1 MEDSADARLVHD
13 DVMEQPTSQHEKSTS
28 PTHDRN
34 GTISRRHFMAGGTIL
49 GLATMAGCSASNST
63 SPSATGS
70 AGSTTQPVAPTSLAP
85 AATGAVPI
93 VVDDDVLF
101 WPAHRQLASLDAGEF
116 TSSELTEAYLE
127 RIERINAELSAFVHV
142 DAAGAREA
150 AAAADQ
156 RRASGDRT
164 PVLGLCVGIKDLIEV
179 AGLPVTY
186 GSRIF
191 EGNIASEDAPAV
203 ARLRAAGAV
212 ILGKV
217 NTTEF
222 ALSSPSTLD
231 GPSLNPWAFDRTA
244 GGSSNGS
251 GTAAAAGLCSFSVGT
266 DTAGS
271 IRTPAAFQGVF
282 GLKPSHGRVSTEGV
296 GVLSSYMDTVGPM
309 GRSIEDLALGLQVL
323 AGHDPADPTSLD
335 YPVPDYRASLDAT
348 ARNLTVGAPATWPGD
363 VLSADV
369 ERAWRQALDD
379 LAASGIEITTVELP
393 GFDDVIS
400 IWLGLCAGDA
410 LLWHEPTLASNAADY
425 SDGSRMFLELGR
437 SSTALDVARARRSAH
452 ELLTAMLEAMDGVDA
467 LILPASAVPAP
478 PIDEVAENAVR
489 SDGRLIGGE
498 NIGPAFMMPC
508 NVTGQPS
515 CVVPIALSGDGLP
528 IGLQVVGR
536 PFADDVVLQ
545 VASLLSATSTED
557 FRPPRYR

>member
-1 MEDSADARLVHD
+1 MV
-13 DVMEQPTSQHEKSTS
+13 
-28 PTHDRN
+28 
-34 GTISRRHFMAGGTIL
+34 
-49 GLATMAGCSASNST
+49 GCSASNST
-63 SPSATGS
+63 SSSATGS
-70 AGSTTQPVAPTSLAP
+70 AGSGTQPVTPSSLAP

-116 TSSELTEAYLE
+116 TSSELTEAYLD

-150 AAAADQ
+150 AAAADR

-164 PVLGLCVGIKDLIEV
+164 PVLGLCVGIKDLIAV

-203 ARLRAAGAV
+203 ARLRSAGAV

-231 GPSLNPWAFDRTA
+231 GPSLNPWASDRTA

-282 GLKPSHGRVSTEGV
+282 GLKPSHGRVSTGGV
-296 GVLSSYMDTVGPM
+296 GVLSQLDGHRRPDGPQYR
-309 GRSIEDLALGLQVL
+309 GSRARL
-323 AGHDPADPTSLD
+323 AG
-335 YPVPDYRASLDAT
+335 
-348 ARNLTVGAPATWPGD
+348 ARRPRPCRPRLT
-363 VLSADV
+363 
-369 ERAWRQALDD
+369 R
-379 LAASGIEITTVELP
+379 LP
-393 GFDDVIS
+393 GTRLSRQPRRDRT
-400 IWLGLCAGDA
+400 
-410 LLWHEPTLASNAADY
+410 EPDHRCS
-425 SDGSRMFLELGR
+425 G
-437 SSTALDVARARRSAH
+437 DVARRRLVRRCRTCLAAGAR
-452 ELLTAMLEAMDGVDA
+452 
-467 LILPASAVPAP
+467 
-478 PIDEVAENAVR
+478 
-489 SDGRLIGGE
+489 
-498 NIGPAFMMPC
+498 
-508 NVTGQPS
+508 
-515 CVVPIALSGDGLP
+515 
-528 IGLQVVGR
+528 
-536 PFADDVVLQ
+536 
-545 VASLLSATSTED
+545 
-557 FRPPRYR
+557 